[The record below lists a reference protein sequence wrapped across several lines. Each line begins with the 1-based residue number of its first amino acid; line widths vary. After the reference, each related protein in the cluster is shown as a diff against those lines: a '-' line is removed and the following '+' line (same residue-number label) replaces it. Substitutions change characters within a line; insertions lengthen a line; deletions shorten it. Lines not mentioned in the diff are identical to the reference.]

1 MFPYSVCCVVAEV
14 TVVFVV
20 VSMVVVVSGSVV
32 SVGTVVIVVSLVLTL
47 VSIVVC
53 AGVLSNTSL
62 TFLIFISVPLLHER
76 VILKIS

>member
-20 VSMVVVVSGSVV
+20 SMVVVVSGSVV
-32 SVGTVVIVVSLVLTL
+32 SVGTVVVVVSLVLTL